1 MKVYQ
6 VYILIRKRHGFGH
19 FPIKISIFINLHKPS
34 STLQDSLFAFSPYVA
49 LKMLIRSFLL
59 LAFLLGTT
67 CMRAATLHVGAGQ
80 AYPTLSAAVGVVA
93 PGDTILIHAG
103 TYPGGLYFENLKG
116 TASQWITI
124 KNAPGE
130 TVIFEGGGNAVQLTD
145 PAYLHW
151 RGLVFQH
158 QTGNGFNVDDG
169 GSYAT
174 PAHHVVFEDCTFRD
188 MSASG
193 NNDLLKLSGL
203 DDFEIRHCTFQNG
216 ATGGSG
222 IDMVG
227 CHRGVIAGN
236 HFEKLGSNSIQC
248 KGGTEWVRIEA
259 NFFRD
264 GGQRTLNLGGS
275 TGLQFFRPDTAHFE
289 AANLQ
294 VFANI
299 IVGSWAPVAY
309 VGAVNVTVA
318 NNTFYQP
325 ENWVIRILQETVDPD
340 RFLPCGD
347 NSFVNN
353 IIWLGNNLST
363 EVNVGPNTAPQTFL
377 FSNNLWFNADNAN
390 WSGPTLP
397 VTETNTILNLD
408 PGFADPANDDFSIA
422 ANSPAAGAGIAVA
435 SLNLDF
441 QGNIFADP
449 PSVGAIEANPVSGT
463 DVLPV
468 QHAWRIFPNP
478 VQDVVYLE
486 GIAEVEAPVLL
497 QLFDAAGRMVLE
509 QDFSGE
515 PVDLASLPAGLYV
528 LRVVAGRQVWALIL
542 AKA

>member
-1 MKVYQ
+1 MPVRFS
-6 VYILIRKRHGFGH
+6 L
-19 FPIKISIFINLHKPS
+19 
-34 STLQDSLFAFSPYVA
+34 LFAF
-49 LKMLIRSFLL
+49 L
-59 LAFLLGTT
+59 LAVASVH
-67 CMRAATLHVGAGQ
+67 AATLHVGAGQ
-80 AYPTLSAAVGVVA
+80 AYPTLSDAAGVVA

-103 TYPGGLYFENLKG
+103 TYSGGLYFENLKG
-116 TASQWITI
+116 TANQWITI
-124 KNAPGE
+124 KNAPGA
-130 TVIFEGGGNAVQLTD
+130 TVIFDGGGNAVQLTD

-151 RGLVFQH
+151 RGLIFQH

-236 HFEKLGSNSIQC
+236 YFEKLGSNSIQC

-275 TGLQFFRPDTAHFE
+275 TGLSFFRPDTAHFE
-289 AANLQ
+289 TANLT

-299 IVGSWAPVAY
+299 IVGSWAPIAY

-318 NNTFYQP
+318 NNTIYQP
-325 ENWVIRILQETVDPD
+325 ENWVVRILQETVDPD

-347 NSFVNN
+347 NAFVNN

-390 WSGPTLP
+390 WSGPALP
-397 VTETNTILNLD
+397 VTETNAILNLD
-408 PGFADPANDDFSIA
+408 PLFADPSNDDFAIPA
-422 ANSPAAGAGIAVA
+422 GSPAAGAGVLIPLL
-435 SLNLDF
+435 SLDF
-441 QGNIFADP
+441 QGNIFASP

-463 DVLPV
+463 DVSAGNR
-468 QHAWRIFPNP
+468 AWRVFPNP
-478 VQDVVYLE
+478 VSDVVYLE
-486 GIAEVEAPVLL
+486 GIADVEAPVRV
-497 QLFDAAGRMVLE
+497 QLFDAAGQMVLE
-509 QDFSGE
+509 QDFSGG
-515 PVDLASLPAGLYV
+515 PVNLAPVPAGLYV
-528 LRVVAGRQVWALIL
+528 LRVVAGREVWTLIL